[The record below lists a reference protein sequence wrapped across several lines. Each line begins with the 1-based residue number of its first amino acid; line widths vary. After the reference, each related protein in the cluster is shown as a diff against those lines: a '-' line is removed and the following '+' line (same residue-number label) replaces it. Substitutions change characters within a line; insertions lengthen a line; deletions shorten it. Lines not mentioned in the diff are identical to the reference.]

1 MSEARIQAIVAKFG
15 GDLLQG
21 GRAAL
26 IPGPGHSRRDRS
38 LSMTLGHNGQ
48 LLFHS
53 FAGDSLREICAY
65 LGEEQGANIRS
76 HDPMLHHG
84 AKQAADHA
92 RKRLMAEQK
101 AWCGKVWDQT
111 VAAERSL
118 VETYFRHRGIGGP
131 IPKVIRYH
139 PDAPLTYGCDHRSP
153 AMIALVQNKA
163 GDPCGLHVTS
173 LMADGADKAAGK
185 SRRMFGSVKGGAIR
199 LSEHSGHLAVAEGI
213 ETALSHQRLTQ
224 IPTWSCLSASGLA
237 GFDIPRGVRQ
247 LTIAAD
253 GDEAGLK
260 AANTLLEQAQTRCE
274 VRLNPAPMGKDW
286 NDVLKDG
293 Q

>member
-38 LSMTLGHNGQ
+38 LSITLGHYGQ

-53 FAGDSLREICAY
+53 FAGDSLKDIRAY
-65 LGEEQGANIRS
+65 LGEEHGANIRS
-76 HDPMLHHG
+76 HDPMVHNG
-84 AKQAADHA
+84 AKQAADCAH
-92 RKRLMAEQK
+92 RRLMDDQK
-101 AWCGKVWDQT
+101 TWCGEVWSQT
-111 VAAERSL
+111 VAADRTP
-118 VETYFRHRGIGGP
+118 VETYLRLRAIEGP
-131 IPKVIRYH
+131 TPKVIRYH
-139 PDAPLTYGCDHRSP
+139 PSASLTYGGDHRSP
-153 AMIALVQNKA
+153 AMIALVQNRA
-163 GDPCGLHVTS
+163 GDPCGLHVTA
-173 LMADGADKAAGK
+173 LMADGSDKAPGK

-224 IPTWSCLSASGLA
+224 IATWSCLSASGLA

-260 AANTLLEQAQTRCE
+260 AANTLLEQAKSRCE